1 MEIIVYQETEVLQAL
16 KDITV
21 SVKFMCEEGELLNS
35 VLGASILFIPLLNQ
49 EFTLVDK
56 IQKIN
61 PRINIISVSN
71 SVEGCYQAF
80 TRHFSGY
87 LVRPYTSD
95 DLIKELDNIR
105 YGEFSALSIQCFG
118 KFDLMVNGVSL
129 PFPRKKA
136 KELLALLVDRR
147 GGTVLVDE
155 ICEVLFNEI
164 NDKKR
169 RYIYVLKFE
178 LIRVLKEY
186 NLDKIVCNRNNGFAL
201 DMSSV
206 DCDFY
211 KYYSGQ
217 KELFHGE
224 YMSQYSW
231 AQKTLKELEREA
243 E

>member
-1 MEIIVYQETEVLQAL
+1 MEIIVYQETEVLQIL
-16 KDITV
+16 KDISA
-21 SVKFMCEEGELLNS
+21 SVKLVCEEGELLNG
-35 VLGASILFIPLLNQ
+35 VLRASILFIPLMDQDFSLI
-49 EFTLVDK
+49 DK

-61 PRINIISVSN
+61 PRINVISISN
-71 SVEGCYQAF
+71 NAEGCYDAF
-80 TRHFSGY
+80 KRHFSGY
-87 LVRPYTSD
+87 LTRPYSNE

-129 PFPRKKA
+129 SFPRKKA

-155 ICEVLFNEI
+155 ICELLFNEV

-178 LIRVLKEY
+178 LIRILKEY

-201 DMSSV
+201 DMSCV
-206 DCDFY
+206 DCDYY